1 MRTKGT
7 GGVAAK
13 KLNRKIGRSLAVRY
27 IICALL
33 YLLFIL
39 FWMLNWRDIL
49 WRFTETSGGRLAF
62 SEGFL
67 FFIQVAILVVVWVI
81 FTFWYFRRALR
92 YLDDLTDASRQLA
105 VDKSQPIVLP
115 KKLAATEDE
124 LNAVRL
130 VALADEQRLQE
141 TEQKKNDLI
150 MYLAHDLKTPLT
162 SVIGYLNLL
171 QDAGEALPPEL
182 REKYTGIALEKA
194 ERLDDLVA
202 EFFDVTR
209 LTLSGMTLQRAS
221 CDLSLLLAQ
230 MISESEPL
238 LEEGGHTFD
247 MQLEEHVQISC
258 DADKIQRVFE
268 NLLRNALAYSY
279 PDTPLCVSL
288 ETGAA
293 SPSGQPGA
301 KEAVVRFLNQGP
313 TIPAEKLEHLFE
325 QFYRVDTARGTKTGG
340 VGLGL
345 AIAREI
351 VELHGGTIE
360 ADSKDEM
367 ICFTV
372 RLPLQ

>member
-49 WRFTETSGGRLAF
+49 WRFTETSGGHLAF

-92 YLDDLTDASRQLA
+92 YLEDLTGASRQLA

-182 REKYTGIALEKA
+182 REKYTAIALEKA

-209 LTLSGMTLQRAS
+209 
-221 CDLSLLLAQ
+221 Q
-230 MISESEPL
+230 MVSESAPL

-247 MQLEEHVQISC
+247 MQIEEHVQISC

-293 SPSGQPGA
+293 SPGGQPDA
-301 KEAVVRFLNQGP
+301 KEAVMRFLNQGP